1 MSKRQIMI
9 IVVVLV
15 TLAAAVFVGLRA
27 VAGFVKKPDRL
38 KQVATEVPT
47 RQIENPYSPEFVPT
61 DDTERRELREAL
73 ESSAYRALLEISPT
87 HRPTPAAARAI
98 AGAFAEF
105 VTVCRTG
112 TPEDHVAMVQS
123 RGREPD
129 KRFLDP
135 ERKDRFWKNNTGW
148 AREAPLGVD
157 QIWARPRY
165 IRGTEIAV
173 DPTRISGGGGTI
185 RHLSDGTF
193 PIDQPHDRT
202 IYELIL
208 PATLPGVDGTLQDGA
223 VGILIANDAPIGGWD
238 TIGVFSLGV
247 PQGFII
253 FLTPP

>member
-1 MSKRQIMI
+1 MSKRHILLALG
-9 IVVVLV
+9 LV
-15 TLAAAVFVGLRA
+15 AVAAAVFLGARA

-38 KQVATEVPT
+38 RQNPTQIPT
-47 RQIENPYSPEFVPT
+47 RLIENPYTPEIVPT
-61 DDTERRELREAL
+61 DDAERRELREAL
-73 ESSAYRALLEISPT
+73 ESSAYRALLEINPT

-105 VTVCRTG
+105 VTICRTG

-135 ERKDRFWKNNTGW
+135 ERRDRFWKNNTGW
-148 AREAPLGVD
+148 AREAPLGID

-165 IRGTEIAV
+165 IRGTEIPV
-173 DPTRISGGGGTI
+173 NLTRISGGGGSI
-185 RHLSDGTF
+185 RHLSDGRF

-223 VGILIANDAPIGGWD
+223 VGIMIANDAPIGGWD
-238 TIGVFSLGV
+238 TIGVFCLGV

-253 FLTPP
+253 FMTPP